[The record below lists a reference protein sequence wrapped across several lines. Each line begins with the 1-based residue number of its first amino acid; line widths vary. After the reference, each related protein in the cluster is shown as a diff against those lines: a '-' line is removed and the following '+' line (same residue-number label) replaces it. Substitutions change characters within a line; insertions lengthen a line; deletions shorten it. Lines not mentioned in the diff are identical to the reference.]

1 MIAPNAEARYTVRQT
16 EETLMTGTQTPHNI
30 EHGRGTDAASPPEPR
45 VVSAAQSLA
54 VSDADAGLP
63 FVNTC
68 FSSLNTFVE
77 VDYFQI
83 CKNGQAAAG
92 DVFLSESSNGGK
104 RIVTTLSDGLGSGI
118 QANVLASLTAKMIV
132 KFVLSGIQLRRA
144 AEIIVNSLP
153 VSSKN
158 GLSYAT
164 FTLLDIKNGLRVH
177 IIEYDNPPYLIVRD
191 GGALI
196 VEKSGTVFH
205 RKNRS
210 TGPAKEVFHYSYHSA
225 LPGDRI
231 VFFTDGVTQA
241 GTGGAAFPSGWGSAN
256 AQGFVLQTVAGDP
269 DISARSLAQRVVREA
284 LYMEG
289 GAAHDDISCGVIYF
303 RKPRDM
309 LVLTGPPYHAEHDK
323 ELAKLFTSFAG
334 TKIISGGTTEAII
347 ARELGHPI
355 RVNESGGFGLRA
367 TYAEG
372 ADLVTEGILTL
383 GECAAL
389 LEKGDFS
396 RRGDFKPGPK
406 SPPAEKIVAHFL
418 GSDRIA
424 FVVGTKIN
432 EAHQDPTFPVELEI
446 RRNVIKKIQTL
457 LKERYMKEVSVRY
470 L

>member
-1 MIAPNAEARYTVRQT
+1 MTERQPP
-16 EETLMTGTQTPHNI
+16 GNP
-30 EHGRGTDAASPPEPR
+30 EHGSHTD
-45 VVSAAQSLA
+45 SAPS
-54 VSDADAGLP
+54 
-63 FVNTC
+63 FTNNF
-68 FSSLNTFVE
+68 FSSLDTFVE

-92 DVFLSESSNGGK
+92 DVFLSELSNGGK

-118 QANVLASLTAKMIV
+118 KANVLASLTAKMII
-132 KFVLSGIQLRRA
+132 KFILSGIQLRRA

-153 VSSKN
+153 VGSDN

-164 FTLLDIKNGLRVH
+164 FTLLDIVSGFHVH
-177 IIEYDNPPYLIVRD
+177 IIEYDNPPYLIVRN
-191 GGALI
+191 GGVLTA
-196 VEKSGTVFH
+196 EKSETVFH
-205 RKNRS
+205 RKDKS
-210 TGPAKEVFHYSYHSA
+210 TGPAKEAFHYSYHSA

-241 GTGGAAFPSGWGSAN
+241 GTGGTAFPSGWGSAN
-256 AQGFVLQTVAGDP
+256 AQDFVLQTVSGSP
-269 DISARSLAQRVVREA
+269 DISARNLAQRVVHEA
-284 LYMEG
+284 LRAEDG
-289 GAAHDDISCGVIYF
+289 EAHDDISCGVIYF

-309 LVLTGPPYHAEHDK
+309 LVLTGPPYHAEYDK
-323 ELAKLFTSFAG
+323 ELARLFSAFTG

-355 RVNESGGFGLRA
+355 QVNETGDGGSAPRA

-383 GECAAL
+383 GECAEL
-389 LEKGDFS
+389 LEKGNFS
-396 RRGDFKPGPK
+396 RRGDFKPGAK

-418 GSDRIA
+418 NSDRIA

-446 RRNVIKKIQTL
+446 RRNVIKKIETL
-457 LKERYMKEVSVRY
+457 LKECHMKEVSVRY
-470 L
+470 I